1 MKAKL
6 LILSLA
12 AVSTQVLAIS
22 DANWTQITTAY
33 GKNDLAALNQ
43 YANNYA
49 DNTVVA
55 YLNASANLAK
65 KSPDTAASFISS
77 HPNGYLYV
85 SMIHKLLDYYYNQQE
100 WQNYYNTYQK
110 LPASE
115 VSDNERCG
123 YDLTN
128 FALNNHLA
136 PQSDFDYLIANKIPA
151 WCVSLIASK
160 LNNNTLEQKIYL
172 KPFLYSLISNGQI
185 SQFNQLAGT
194 FNYSPLN
201 GLPQSSKGINSYQM
215 VYRISSLSIKSPD
228 QAMSEL
234 STAQLDNF
242 TRQYLYNQ
250 IADNLAIK
258 QMYSLSLQ
266 AIALGNNQWLSDDEY
281 EWRVRSYLYSSNW
294 QQVLATINNMPEKLQ
309 NRNAW
314 LYWKAYAAGELG
326 QQQLASTTLQKIPT
340 DYSYYSLLAQA
351 ELQKS
356 LNLNYLPKAS
366 KSNELEYA
374 QAVAQSFAL
383 YQTAKS
389 IHSGILTQ
397 IATQTLHFVIKNSN
411 DADIATISKKALNI
425 GWNDMSIYAANHLAN
440 KSAQLSFPLLFT
452 AQYRRYAQANSISPS
467 YPMAVTRQESRFN
480 PNALAFDGGVGLMQ
494 IMPDT
499 ANYIAKKLKTSNCF
513 KNYECNIQFG
523 TWFLAHLV
531 TKFGNNPIYA
541 AAGYNA
547 GPGRAHH
554 WQQVFG
560 DKDNRIQVELI
571 PFQITRD
578 YVQKVL
584 SNKLIY
590 DNLLQPGTSSVN
602 MLAFLQNINNQ
613 NMTYIVDDDNTG
625 GDASGSQQN

>member
-1 MKAKL
+1 MKLK
-6 LILSLA
+6 IVIISLA
-12 AVSTQVLAIS
+12 INSSVFAIS
-22 DANWTQITTAY
+22 DSSWAQITNAY
-33 GKNDLAALNQ
+33 GKNDLGTLNQ
-43 YANNYA
+43 YSSSYP
-49 DNTVVA
+49 DNSVVN

-65 KSPDTAASFISS
+65 KSPTGAMAFIANQSA
-77 HPNGYLYV
+77 GYLRS
-85 SMIHKLLDYYYNQQE
+85 SMIHKLLDYYYNQQD
-100 WQNYYNTYQK
+100 WQNYYNVYQK
-110 LPASE
+110 LPAGE

-128 FALNNHLA
+128 FALNNHLS

-160 LNNNTLEQKIYL
+160 LNNNTLDQKIYL

-194 FNYSPLN
+194 FNYPTLTGIPS
-201 GLPQSSKGINSYQM
+201 SSKGINRYQM
-215 VYRISSLSIKSPD
+215 IYRISNISIKAPD
-228 QAMSEL
+228 QAMGEL
-234 STAQLDNF
+234 ASASTMDNF

-258 QMYSLSLQ
+258 QMYNLSLQ
-266 AIALGNNQWLSDDEY
+266 AIAQGNNQWLSDDEY
-281 EWRVRSYLYSSNW
+281 EWRVRSYLYSANW
-294 QQVLATINNMPEKLQ
+294 QQVLATINSMPEKLQ

-326 QQQLASTTLQKIPT
+326 QQQLAAATLQKIPA

-356 LNLNYLPKAS
+356 LNLNYIPNSS
-366 KSNELEYA
+366 KLNDLKYSA
-374 QAVAQSFAL
+374 AVAQSFSL
-383 YQTAKS
+383 YQTAKN
-389 IHSGILTQ
+389 IHSGILMQ
-397 IATQTLHFVIKNSN
+397 IATQNLHYVIKNSD
-411 DADIATISKKALNI
+411 DADITAISKKALSL
-425 GWNDMSIYAANHLAN
+425 GWNDMSIYAANHLES

-452 AQYRRYAQANSISPS
+452 AQYRRYAQANNISPS

-499 ANYIAKKLKTSNCF
+499 ASYIAKKLKSSNCF

-560 DKDNRIQVELI
+560 DKDNRVQVELI

-590 DNLLQPGTSSVN
+590 DNLLQPKASTVN

-613 NMTYIVDDDNTG
+613 NMTYIVDDDTTS
-625 GDASGSQQN
+625 GDSSGSQQN